1 MKKIIFFV
9 FINSILFSLDEVNDG
24 ILFSYKDMNAN
35 SVFLVGSMNDWNTS
49 ASPMKKDTN
58 GNWEIILKLDSGKY
72 TYKFL
77 VDNVWNIDQDNLNY
91 EDDGYGGSNSL
102 IEIDA
107 KGQIIQNSI
116 SSSDIKS
123 NYNPKIYF
131 KGRYYSNNIFN
142 SYST

>member
-102 IEIDA
+102 IEI
-107 KGQIIQNSI
+107 QIFIVLLLLIILS
-116 SSSDIKS
+116 
-123 NYNPKIYF
+123 
-131 KGRYYSNNIFN
+131 
-142 SYST
+142 

>member
-77 VDNVWNIDQDNLNY
+77 VDNVWNIEQDNLNY
-91 EDDGYGGSNSL
+91 EDDGYGGSNSI
-102 IEIDA
+102 IEIDNN
-107 KGQIIQNSI
+107 GTIINYSV
-116 SSSDIKS
+116 KS
-123 NYNPKIYF
+123 NDGVKSTFNPKIYF
-131 KGRYYSNNIFN
+131 TGRY
-142 SYST
+142 